1 MASQPDAYAGQG
13 MTPTQRW
20 GVTAAV
26 MLVATM
32 QILDT
37 SVTNVALPHMQG
49 SLSASLDEITWVLTS
64 FIAANAVILP
74 VTGWLVAQL
83 GRRRFFLIATATF
96 MVSSLLSG
104 AAPSLE
110 LLVGARLLQGLGGG
124 PLIPLAQAIL
134 LEIFPP
140 RQRGTAMAIWGL
152 GIMVAPIAGPTV
164 GGWITENYS
173 WRWIFYINLP
183 FGALALALGSIF
195 LADLPAASRDDA
207 ARVRFDGVGLA
218 LLVAGI
224 GSLQVAL
231 DQGERLDWF
240 DSSFITTLVVVA
252 VVALAAFT
260 LWELR
265 AASHPL
271 VDLRVL
277 ANTTFAVGTLLIT
290 LVGFGLF
297 SSFLLL
303 TFYTEHLLRYDALT
317 AGWVLAPGGV
327 GSLISLSIGGR
338 LVDRLDPRWLVSTGT
353 AIIAYSLYLMGT
365 LSLGADFWAVL
376 WPRFVQGFG
385 MGLVFVPL
393 TTMSLT
399 AVSAAELPTASGL
412 FNVVRNVGG
421 SVGIAVTTTWLARQT
436 QVHMK
441 TLMGHVTPWSAATA
455 ERLGRLQDIYL
466 AGGADAE
473 TAQRQALRHL
483 YDEVQ
488 RQASMNAFA
497 DDFLFLAAV
506 FTLMVPLV
514 WVMRRPADVPRP
526 QQPVEVE
533 AV

>member
-1 MASQPDAYAGQG
+1 MSAG
-13 MTPTQRW
+13 QRW
-20 GVTAAV
+20 GITAAV

-37 SVTNVALPHMQG
+37 SITNVALPHMQG

-74 VTGWLVAQL
+74 ATGWLVARL

-96 MVSSLLSG
+96 MGSSLLSG

-140 RQRGTAMAIWGL
+140 KQRGTAMAIWGL
-152 GIMVAPIAGPTV
+152 GIMVAPIVGPTV

-173 WRWIFYINLP
+173 WRWIFYVNLP
-183 FGALALALGSIF
+183 FGAVALALGSAF
-195 LADLPAASRDDA
+195 LEDSPRSALGEGTSRF
-207 ARVRFDGVGLA
+207 RFDGVGLA

-240 DSSFITTLVVVA
+240 DSSAITTLVVVA
-252 VVALAAFT
+252 AISLTAFV

-265 AASHPL
+265 VAHPL

-277 ANTTFAVGTLLIT
+277 ANRTFALGTFLIS
-290 LVGFGLF
+290 VIGFGLY

-327 GSLISLSIGGR
+327 GSLISLAIGGR
-338 LVDRLDPRWLVSTGT
+338 LVDRIDPRWLISLGTG
-353 AIIAYSLYLMGT
+353 IIAYSLFLLGT

-393 TTMSLT
+393 TTMTLT
-399 AVSAAELPTASGL
+399 AVSQAELPTASGL
-412 FNVVRNVGG
+412 FNVLRNVGG
-421 SVGIAVTTTWLARQT
+421 SMGIAVTTTWLSRQT
-436 QVHMK
+436 QVHMS
-441 TLMGHVTPWSAATA
+441 TLIGHVTPWSAATA
-455 ERLGRLQDIYL
+455 DRLARLQDVYL
-466 AGGADAE
+466 AAGVDAD

-497 DDFLFLAAV
+497 DDFLRLAAIFAV
-506 FTLMVPLV
+506 MVPLV
-514 WVMRRPADVPRP
+514 WVMRRRSDAPRP
-526 QQPVEVE
+526 QPVEVE
-533 AV
+533 AI

>member
-1 MASQPDAYAGQG
+1 
-13 MTPTQRW
+13 
-20 GVTAAV
+20 

-74 VTGWLVAQL
+74 ATGWLVARL
-83 GRRRFFLIATATF
+83 GRRTFFLLATVTF

-124 PLIPLAQAIL
+124 PLIPLSQAIL
-134 LEIFPP
+134 MEIFPP

-152 GIMVAPIAGPTV
+152 GVMVAPIVGPTV

-173 WRWIFYINLP
+173 WRWIFYVNLP
-183 FGALALALGSIF
+183 FGALALALGSAF
-195 LADLPAASRDDA
+195 LEDTPRTQEPDRAGSMFC
-207 ARVRFDGVGLA
+207 FDGVGLA

-240 DSSFITTLVVVA
+240 DSSRITTLVVVA
-252 VVALAAFT
+252 VVALIAFV

-265 AASHPL
+265 VAHPL

-277 ANTTFAVGTLLIT
+277 ANRTFALGTLHIT
-290 LVGFGLF
+290 IVGFGLY

-317 AGWVLAPGGV
+317 AGWVLAPAGI
-327 GSLISLSIGGR
+327 GSLISLAISGR
-338 LVDRLDPRWLVSTGT
+338 LVDRMDPRWLVSIGT
-353 AIIAYSLYLMGT
+353 AVIGYSLYLMGT

-393 TTMSLT
+393 TTMALG
-399 AVSAAELPTASGL
+399 AVAPADLATASGL
-412 FNVVRNVGG
+412 FSVVRNVGG
-421 SVGIAVTTTWLARQT
+421 SVGIALTTTWLSRQT
-436 QVHMK
+436 QVHMA
-441 TLMGHVTPWSAATA
+441 TLIGHVTPWSAATA
-455 ERLGRLQDIYL
+455 DRLARLQDVYL
-466 AGGADAE
+466 AGGADAD
-473 TAQRQALRHL
+473 TAQRQAIRHL
-483 YDEVQ
+483 YDEVH
-488 RQASMNAFA
+488 RHAEMGAFA
-497 DDFLFLAAV
+497 DDFLRLA
-506 FTLMVPLV
+506 TLFVVALPLV
-514 WVMRRPADVPRP
+514 WLMRRPAHTRRP
-526 QQPVEVE
+526 QPVE
-533 AV
+533 AA

>member
-1 MASQPDAYAGQG
+1 
-13 MTPTQRW
+13 
-20 GVTAAV
+20 
-26 MLVATM
+26 M
-32 QILDT
+32 QVLDT
-37 SVTNVALPHMQG
+37 SVINVALPHMQG

-74 VTGWLVAQL
+74 ATGWLVARL
-83 GRRRFFLIATATF
+83 GRRRFFLLATATF
-96 MVSSLLSG
+96 MASSLLSG

-110 LLVGARLLQGLGGG
+110 LLVAARILQGLGGG

-152 GIMVAPIAGPTV
+152 GIMVAPIVGPTL

-173 WRWIFYINLP
+173 WRWIFYLNLP
-183 FGALALALGSIF
+183 LGALALALGSAF
-195 LADLPAASRDDA
+195 LEESPQTAVLRSGEAALRLDA
-207 ARVRFDGVGLA
+207 VGLA

-240 DSSFITTLVVVA
+240 DSSAITTLVVVA
-252 VVALAAFT
+252 VIALTAFV

-265 AASHPL
+265 VTHPL

-277 ANTTFAVGTLLIT
+277 VNRTFALGTFFIAV
-290 LVGFGLF
+290 VGFGLY

-303 TFYTEHLLRYDALT
+303 TFYTQHLLRYDALT
-317 AGWVLAPGGV
+317 AGWVLAPGGI
-327 GSLISLSIGGR
+327 GSLISLAIAGR
-338 LVDRLDPRWLVSTGT
+338 LVDRIDPRWLVSIGT
-353 AIIAYSLYLMGT
+353 AIIAYSLFLMGT
-365 LSLGADFWAVL
+365 LSLGADFGAVL

-421 SVGIAVTTTWLARQT
+421 SVGIAVTTTWLSRQT
-436 QVHMK
+436 QVHMT
-441 TLMGHVTPWSAATA
+441 TLIGHVTPWSAATA
-455 ERLGRLQDIYL
+455 ERLARLQDVYL
-466 AGGADAE
+466 AAGADAD
-473 TAQRQALRHL
+473 TARRQALRHL
-483 YDEVQ
+483 YEEVQ

-497 DDFLFLAAV
+497 DDFLRLAALFAV
-506 FTLMVPLV
+506 IIPLV
-514 WVMRRPADVPRP
+514 WMMRRPAAAPRP
-526 QQPVEVE
+526 QPVE

>member
-1 MASQPDAYAGQG
+1 MTADGAGR
-13 MTPTQRW
+13 RW
-20 GVTAAV
+20 GITAAV

-74 VTGWLVAQL
+74 ATGWLVARL
-83 GRRRFFLIATATF
+83 GRRRFFLLATSTF
-96 MVSSLLSG
+96 MASSLLSG

-110 LLVGARLLQGLGGG
+110 LLVGARILQGLGGG

-152 GIMVAPIAGPTV
+152 GVMVAPIVGPTV

-173 WRWIFYINLP
+173 WRWIFYVNLP
-183 FGALALALGSIF
+183 FGALALALGSAF
-195 LADLPAASRDDA
+195 LDDPARTPASAIRE
-207 ARVRFDGVGLA
+207 ARLRFDGVGLA
-218 LLVAGI
+218 LLIAGI

-240 DSSFITTLVVVA
+240 DSPRITTLLAVA
-252 VVALAAFT
+252 VVALTAFV

-265 AASHPL
+265 VGHPL

-277 ANTTFAVGTLLIT
+277 ANRTFAVGTLLIT
-290 LVGFGLF
+290 AVGFGLYA
-297 SSFLLL
+297 SFLLL

-317 AGWVLAPGGV
+317 AGWVLAPGGM
-327 GSLISLSIGGR
+327 GSLISLAIGGR
-338 LVDRLDPRWLVSTGT
+338 LADRMDPRWLVSVGSG
-353 AIIAYSLYLMGT
+353 IIAYSLVQMGT

-393 TTMSLT
+393 TTMALT

-412 FNVVRNVGG
+412 FNVLRNVGG
-421 SVGIAVTTTWLARQT
+421 SVGIAVTTTWLSRQT
-436 QVHMK
+436 QVHMT
-441 TLMGHVTPWSAATA
+441 TLMGHVTPFSAAA
-455 ERLGRLQDIYL
+455 ADRLARLQEVYR
-466 AGGADAE
+466 AAGADAD
-473 TAQRQALRHL
+473 TARRQALRHL
-483 YDEVQ
+483 YEEVQ

-497 DDFLFLAAV
+497 DDFMRLAILFV
-506 FTLMVPLV
+506 VMVPLV
-514 WVMRRPADVPRP
+514 WLMRRGPGAPRP
-526 QQPVEVE
+526 QPVE
-533 AV
+533 AA

>member
-1 MASQPDAYAGQG
+1 
-13 MTPTQRW
+13 MTAERPGQRW
-20 GVTAAV
+20 GITIAV

-74 VTGWLVAQL
+74 ATGWLVARL
-83 GRRRFFLIATATF
+83 GRRRFFLLATATF
-96 MVSSLLSG
+96 MASSLLSG

-152 GIMVAPIAGPTV
+152 GIMVAPIVGPTV

-173 WRWIFYINLP
+173 WRWIFYVNLP
-183 FGALALALGSIF
+183 FGALALALGSAF
-195 LADLPAASRDDA
+195 LEDAPRSAPDSGASRL
-207 ARVRFDGVGLA
+207 RFDGVGLA

-240 DSSFITTLVVVA
+240 DSSAITTLVVVA
-252 VVALAAFT
+252 VVALTGFV

-265 AASHPL
+265 VPHPL

-277 ANTTFAVGTLLIT
+277 GNRTFALGTFLIT
-290 LVGFGLF
+290 VVGFGLY

-317 AGWVLAPGGV
+317 AGWVLAPGGM
-327 GSLISLSIGGR
+327 GSLISLAIGGR
-338 LVDRLDPRWLVSTGT
+338 LVDRIDPRWLVSLGTG
-353 AIIAYSLYLMGT
+353 IIAYSLFLMGT

-393 TTMSLT
+393 TTMALT
-399 AVSAAELPTASGL
+399 AVSPAELPTASGL

-421 SVGIAVTTTWLARQT
+421 SVGIAVTTTWLSRQT
-436 QVHMK
+436 QVHMA
-441 TLMGHVTPWSAATA
+441 TLIGHVTPWSAATA
-455 ERLGRLQDIYL
+455 DRLARLQDVYL
-466 AGGADAE
+466 AAGADAD
-473 TAQRQALRHL
+473 TARRQALRHL
-483 YDEVQ
+483 YEEVQ

-497 DDFLFLAAV
+497 DDFLRLAALFAV
-506 FTLMVPLV
+506 MVPLV
-514 WVMRRPADVPRP
+514 WVMRRPSDAPRP
-526 QQPVEVE
+526 QPVEVE

>member
-1 MASQPDAYAGQG
+1 VTPQPEEPGSQDLTSA
-13 MTPTQRW
+13 QRW
-20 GVTAAV
+20 GITAAV

-74 VTGWLVAQL
+74 ATGWLVARL
-83 GRRRFFLIATATF
+83 GRRTFFMVATATF
-96 MVSSLLSG
+96 MASSLLSG

-110 LLVGARLLQGLGGG
+110 LLVGARILQGLGGG

-134 LEIFPP
+134 LEVFPP

-152 GIMVAPIAGPTV
+152 GIMVAPIIGPTV

-183 FGALALALGSIF
+183 FGAVALALGSAF
-195 LADLPAASRDDA
+195 LTDATRPEAEGTASRF
-207 ARVRFDGVGLA
+207 RFDGLGLA

-240 DSSFITTLVVVA
+240 ESSAIRTLMIVA
-252 VVALAAFT
+252 AVALTAFVM
-260 LWELR
+260 WELR
-265 AASHPL
+265 VAHPL
-271 VDLRVL
+271 VNLRVL
-277 ANTTFAVGTLLIT
+277 SNRTFALGTFLIS
-290 LVGFGLF
+290 VIGFGLY

-327 GSLISLSIGGR
+327 GSLISLAIGGR
-338 LVDRLDPRWLVSTGT
+338 LVDRVDPRWLVSLGT

-365 LSLGADFWAVL
+365 LTLGADFSAVF
-376 WPRFVQGFG
+376 WPRLVQGFG

-393 TTMSLT
+393 TTMTLT
-399 AVSAAELPTASGL
+399 SVSQSELPTASGL

-421 SVGIAVTTTWLARQT
+421 SVGIAVTTTWLSRQT
-436 QVHMK
+436 RVHLS
-441 TLMGHVTPWSAATA
+441 TLIAHVTPWSAATA
-455 ERLGRLQDIYL
+455 DRLARLQDVYL
-466 AGGADAE
+466 GAGVDAD
-473 TAQRQALRHL
+473 TARRQALRHL
-483 YDEVQ
+483 YDEIE
-488 RQASMNAFA
+488 RHASMKAFG
-497 DDFLFLAAV
+497 DDFLRLAALFAAV
-506 FTLMVPLV
+506 VPLI
-514 WVMRRPADVPRP
+514 WLMRRPSDSPRP
-526 QQPVEVE
+526 QPVEVE

>member
-1 MASQPDAYAGQG
+1 VVSTPEVYGSQGL
-13 MTPTQRW
+13 TPTRRW
-20 GVTAAV
+20 GITLAV

-49 SLSASLDEITWVLTS
+49 SLSASIDEITWVLTS

-74 VTGWLVAQL
+74 ATGWLVARL
-83 GRRRFFLIATATF
+83 GRRTFFLLATVTF

-124 PLIPLAQAIL
+124 PLIPLSQAIL
-134 LEIFPP
+134 MEIFPP

-152 GIMVAPIAGPTV
+152 GVMVAPIVGPTV

-173 WRWIFYINLP
+173 WRWIFYVNLP
-183 FGALALALGSIF
+183 FGALALALGSAF
-195 LADLPAASRDDA
+195 LEDA
-207 ARVRFDGVGLA
+207 PRTGAPDRAGSMFRFDGIGLA

-231 DQGERLDWF
+231 DQGQRLDWF
-240 DSSFITTLVVVA
+240 DSSRITTLVVVA
-252 VVALAAFT
+252 IVALIAFV

-265 AASHPL
+265 VAHPL

-277 ANTTFAVGTLLIT
+277 ANHTFALGTLLIT
-290 LVGFGLF
+290 VVGFGLY

-317 AGWVLAPGGV
+317 AGWVLAPAGI
-327 GSLISLSIGGR
+327 GSLISLAISGR
-338 LVDRLDPRWLVSTGT
+338 LVDRMDPRWLVSIGT
-353 AIIAYSLYLMGT
+353 AVIAYSLYLMGT

-393 TTMSLT
+393 TTMALG
-399 AVSAAELPTASGL
+399 AVAPADLATASGL
-412 FNVVRNVGG
+412 FSVVRNVGG
-421 SVGIAVTTTWLARQT
+421 SVGIALTTTWLSRQT
-436 QVHMK
+436 QAHMA
-441 TLMGHVTPWSAATA
+441 TLIGHVTPWSAATA
-455 ERLGRLQDIYL
+455 DRLARLQDAYL
-466 AGGADAE
+466 AGGVDAD
-473 TAQRQALRHL
+473 TARRQAIRHL
-483 YDEVQ
+483 YDEVH
-488 RQASMNAFA
+488 RHAEMGAFA
-497 DDFLFLAAV
+497 DDFLRLASLFVVA
-506 FTLMVPLV
+506 LPLV
-514 WVMRRPADVPRP
+514 WFMRRPAHTRRP
-526 QQPVEVE
+526 QPVE
-533 AV
+533 AA

>member
-1 MASQPDAYAGQG
+1 MASQADAYAGQD
-13 MTPTQRW
+13 MTPAERW

-74 VTGWLVAQL
+74 ATGWLVARL

-96 MVSSLLSG
+96 MFSSLLSG

-195 LADLPAASRDDA
+195 LPDQPAAARADA
-207 ARVRFDGVGLA
+207 ARLRFDGVGLA

-240 DSSFITTLVVVA
+240 DSSFITALVVVG
-252 VVALAAFT
+252 VVALVAFA

-265 AASHPL
+265 VASHPL

-277 ANTTFAVGTLLIT
+277 ANATFAVGTLLIT

-338 LVDRLDPRWLVSTGT
+338 LVDRLDPRWLVSTGMG
-353 AIIAYSLYLMGT
+353 IIAYSLYLMGT

-436 QVHMK
+436 QVHMA
-441 TLMGHVTPWSAATA
+441 TLRGHVTPWSAAAT
-455 ERLGRLQDIYL
+455 ERLARLQDIYL

-473 TAQRQALRHL
+473 TAQRQALQHL
-483 YDEVQ
+483 YGEVQ

>member
-1 MASQPDAYAGQG
+1 MSAQPEAPGSHDL
-13 MTPTQRW
+13 TPARRW
-20 GVTAAV
+20 GITAAV

-74 VTGWLVAQL
+74 ATGWLVARL
-83 GRRRFFLIATATF
+83 GRRTFFLLATATF
-96 MVSSLLSG
+96 MASSLLSG

-110 LLVGARLLQGLGGG
+110 LLVGARVLQGLGGG

-134 LEIFPP
+134 LEVFPP

-152 GIMVAPIAGPTV
+152 GIMVGPIVGPTV

-183 FGALALALGSIF
+183 FGALALALGSAF
-195 LADLPAASRDDA
+195 LTDSPRPAADGAPTRL
-207 ARVRFDGVGLA
+207 RFDGLGLA

-240 DSSFITTLVVVA
+240 ESSAIMTLMVVA
-252 VVALAAFT
+252 TVALTAFV

-265 AASHPL
+265 IAHPL

-277 ANTTFAVGTLLIT
+277 ANRTFAVGTFLIS
-290 LVGFGLF
+290 VIGFGLY

-303 TFYTEHLLRYDALT
+303 TFYTEHLLRFDALT

-327 GSLISLSIGGR
+327 GSLISLAIGGR
-338 LVDRLDPRWLVSTGT
+338 LVDRVDPRWLVSLGT
-353 AIIAYSLYLMGT
+353 SIIAYSLYLMGT
-365 LSLGADFWAVL
+365 LTLGADFWAVL
-376 WPRFVQGFG
+376 WPRLVQGFG

-393 TTMSLT
+393 TTMTLT
-399 AVSAAELPTASGL
+399 SVSQAELPTATGL

-421 SVGIAVTTTWLARQT
+421 SVGIAVMTTWLSRQT
-436 QVHMK
+436 RVHLS
-441 TLMGHVTPWSAATA
+441 TLTAHVTPWSAATA
-455 ERLGRLQDIYL
+455 DRLARLQDVYL
-466 AGGADAE
+466 GAGADAD
-473 TAQRQALRHL
+473 TARRQALRHL
-483 YDEVQ
+483 YEEIV
-488 RQASMNAFA
+488 RQASIKAFA
-497 DDFLFLAAV
+497 DDFLWLAGLFAV
-506 FTLMVPLV
+506 MVPLV
-514 WVMRRPADVPRP
+514 WLMRRQSATPRP
-526 QQPVEVE
+526 QPAEIE

>member
-1 MASQPDAYAGQG
+1 MTAESAGR
-13 MTPTQRW
+13 RW
-20 GVTAAV
+20 GITVAV

-74 VTGWLVAQL
+74 ATGWLVARL

-96 MVSSLLSG
+96 MASSLLSG

-124 PLIPLAQAIL
+124 PLIPLSQAIL

-140 RQRGTAMAIWGL
+140 RQRGMAMAIWGL
-152 GIMVAPIAGPTV
+152 GVMVAPIVGPTV

-173 WRWIFYINLP
+173 WRWIFYVNLP
-183 FGALALALGSIF
+183 FGALALALGSAF
-195 LADLPAASRDDA
+195 LQDSPPATASSSGA
-207 ARVRFDGVGLA
+207 AALRFDGVGLA
-218 LLVAGI
+218 LLVASV
-224 GSLQVAL
+224 GSLQIAL

-240 DSSFITTLVVVA
+240 DSSAITTLVVVA
-252 VVALAAFT
+252 VIALGAFVLCELNVAQ
-260 LWELR
+260 
-265 AASHPL
+265 PL

-277 ANTTFAVGTLLIT
+277 ANRTFALGTFLIT
-290 LVGFGLF
+290 VVGFGLY

-317 AGWVLAPGGV
+317 AGWVLAPAGI
-327 GSLISLSIGGR
+327 GSLISLAIGGR
-338 LVDRLDPRWLVSTGT
+338 LVDRIDPRWLVSSGM
-353 AIIAYSLYLMGT
+353 AIIAYSLFLMGT

-376 WPRFVQGFG
+376 WPRFIQGFG

-399 AVSAAELPTASGL
+399 AVSAAELATASGL

-421 SVGIAVTTTWLARQT
+421 SVGIAVTTTWLSRQT
-436 QVHMK
+436 QVHMT
-441 TLMGHVTPWSAATA
+441 TLIGHVTPWSVATA
-455 ERLGRLQDIYL
+455 ERLARLQDVYRG
-466 AGGADAE
+466 AGSDAD
-473 TAQRQALRHL
+473 TARRQALRHL
-483 YDEVQ
+483 YEEVQ

-497 DDFLFLAAV
+497 DDFLRLSALFVVA
-506 FTLMVPLV
+506 VPLV
-514 WVMRRPADVPRP
+514 WAMRRPPDARRP
-526 QQPVEVE
+526 QPLEG
-533 AV
+533 A

>member
-1 MASQPDAYAGQG
+1 
-13 MTPTQRW
+13 
-20 GVTAAV
+20 

-74 VTGWLVAQL
+74 ATGWLVARL
-83 GRRRFFLIATATF
+83 GRRRFFMIATATF
-96 MVSSLLSG
+96 MASSLLSG

-152 GIMVAPIAGPTV
+152 GIMVAPIVGPTV
-164 GGWITENYS
+164 GGWITDNYS
-173 WRWIFYINLP
+173 WRWIFYLNLP
-183 FGALALALGSIF
+183 FGALALALGSAF
-195 LADLPAASRDDA
+195 LEDSPRTPEAGDA
-207 ARVRFDGVGLA
+207 TLRFDGVGLA

-240 DSSFITTLVVVA
+240 DSSAITALVVVA
-252 VVALAAFT
+252 VLSLIAFV

-265 AASHPL
+265 VAYPL
-271 VDLRVL
+271 VNLRVL
-277 ANTTFAVGTLLIT
+277 ANRTFALGTFFIT
-290 LVGFGLF
+290 VVGFGLY

-317 AGWVLAPGGV
+317 AGWVLAPGGI
-327 GSLISLSIGGR
+327 GSLISLAIAGR
-338 LVDRLDPRWLVSTGT
+338 LVDRIDPRWLVSIGT
-353 AIIAYSLYLMGT
+353 AIIAYSLFLMGT

-385 MGLVFVPL
+385 MGLVFVPV

-421 SVGIAVTTTWLARQT
+421 SVGIAVTTTWLSRQT
-436 QVHMK
+436 QVHMT
-441 TLMGHVTPWSAATA
+441 TLIGHVTPWSAATA
-455 ERLGRLQDIYL
+455 DRLARLQDVYL
-466 AGGADAE
+466 AAGADAD
-473 TAQRQALRHL
+473 TARHQALRHL
-483 YDEVQ
+483 YEEVQ

-497 DDFLFLAAV
+497 DDFLRLAALFAV
-506 FTLMVPLV
+506 MVPLV
-514 WVMRRPADVPRP
+514 WLMRRPPDAPRP
-526 QQPVEVE
+526 QPVE